1 MWASCGS
8 IPQET
13 ESLKFT
19 QGEPGSLLDQLSKA
33 EAQQD
38 VEEIARLHL
47 ELLAMDPSDLKMCAT
62 TALALERV
70 GRELEAVSLL
80 QGVAARERN
89 AGFGVTLGRQELAA
103 LYLRLER
110 KAAAAGLFE
119 ELGFGTQDATQ
130 RQAWLVTAASLWES
144 SGNSDRAL
152 LCYEAL
158 LEKGQG
164 SSAELQA
171 LARARAFQRGEP
183 ETIGDAVTLLRTS
196 ANPWVR
202 HTALQFLVRHEFP
215 HALQIFMEALD
226 DENAEVVQRALEEIT
241 KRGSVEEAYWVLPWL
256 DHPDE
261 RVVSAACACVA
272 AHGEW
277 DLIAELLPLLGS
289 DSRSVFRAGRK
300 AIRSLSGVEVSSIFE
315 PNVHERTEIAKAW
328 RVWWDSQP
336 ERSSG
341 GTE

>member
-1 MWASCGS
+1 MCASCGS

-13 ESLKFT
+13 ESLEST
-19 QGEPGSLLDQLSKA
+19 QGEPGSLLEQLSKA

-47 ELLAMDPSDLKMCAT
+47 ELLAMDPSDLKMSAT
-62 TALALERV
+62 TALALEHV

-110 KAAAAGLFE
+110 KADAAGLFE

-164 SSAELQA
+164 SSAELQG

-196 ANPWVR
+196 EDPQVR
-202 HTALQFLVRHEFP
+202 NSAIQFLSQLEFP
-215 HALQIFMEALD
+215 HALQVFLEALD
-226 DENAEVVQRALEEIT
+226 DEDARVVHCALEEIT
-241 KRGSVEEAYWVLPWL
+241 KRGGLDEAYWVLPWL
-256 DHPDE
+256 YHPDE
-261 RVVSAACACVA
+261 MVVRVACDCLGL
-272 AHGEW
+272 HGDWE
-277 DLIAELLPLLGS
+277 LIGELLPLLES
-289 DSRSVFRAGRK
+289 DSRNVFRASRK
-300 AIRSLSGVEVSSIFE
+300 A
-315 PNVHERTEIAKAW
+315 
-328 RVWWDSQP
+328 
-336 ERSSG
+336 
-341 GTE
+341 